1 MSDRPNK
8 IRITIVDDDQPLRDS
23 LATLLQALGFA
34 TETHACVTDFIIA
47 GGIHRTECLILD
59 LIMPDID
66 GFTLQMCLRDTNAK
80 FPVIVYSGRTD
91 ENFRRMALAN
101 GAFAFLPKPVKRDQW
116 LETLRAALPH
126 RFPSGVSNSVPPLLS
141 SGQSPS

>member
-8 IRITIVDDDQPLRDS
+8 IRITIVDDDEPLRTALS
-23 LATLLQALGFA
+23 ALLEALGFA
-34 TETHACVTDFIIA
+34 TETHGSVTDFIVA
-47 GGIHRTECLILD
+47 GGMHRTECLILD

-101 GAFAFLPKPVKRDQW
+101 GAVAFLSKPVKRDQW
-116 LETLRAALPH
+116 LAALRIALPH
-126 RFPSGVSNSVPPLLS
+126 RFPADVAESTVSLLNNA
-141 SGQSPS
+141 